1 VLGLSL
7 VATDKEYLPRV
18 DIIVGLGNPGS
29 RYQHTRHNLGFD
41 VIDVLARR
49 YGIAMRLHAA
59 DALCG
64 TGRVGG
70 RMVLLAKPQTYMN
83 VSGRAVVRLVQQYL
97 QDDEQLIVVHD
108 DIDLSLGSIRVKRQG
123 GAAGHRGVQS
133 LIDHLGHGN
142 FVRLRLGI
150 GRPPR
155 QEDIVEYVLS
165 PFSTEET
172 DAYEAMLAQAVERVV
187 DLLTGTAAPSGARQS
202 Q

>member
-1 VLGLSL
+1 MLGLSL

-108 DIDLSLGSIRVKRQG
+108 DIDLSLGSMRVKRQG

-133 LIDHLGHGN
+133 LIDCLGHGN

-172 DAYEAMLAQAVERVV
+172 DAYAAMLAQAVERVV

>member
-1 VLGLSL
+1 
-7 VATDKEYLPRV
+7 V

-49 YGIAMRLHAA
+49 SAISMRLHAA

-70 RMVLLAKPQTYMN
+70 RTVLLAKPQTYMN
-83 VSGRAVVRLVQQYL
+83 ISGRAVARLVRQYL
-97 QDDEQLIVVHD
+97 QDNEQLIVVHD
-108 DIDLSLGSIRVKRQG
+108 DIDLPLGSIRVKRQG

-133 LIDHLGHGN
+133 LIDFLGHGN

-150 GRPPR
+150 GRPPCK
-155 QEDIVEYVLS
+155 EDIVEYVLS
-165 PFSTEET
+165 PFRTEET
-172 DAYEAMLAQAVERVV
+172 DAYEAMIAQAVERVLV
-187 DLLTGTAAPSGARQS
+187 LLTETAVPSGTRQS
-202 Q
+202 P

>member
-1 VLGLSL
+1 
-7 VATDKEYLPRV
+7 V

-49 YGIAMRLHAA
+49 YGISIRSHVA

-83 VSGRAVVRLVQQYL
+83 VSGGAVARLVQQYL
-97 QDDEQLIVVHD
+97 QDGEQLIVVHD
-108 DIDLSLGSIRVKRQG
+108 DIDLSLGSMRVKRQG

-133 LIDHLGHGN
+133 LIDSLGHGN
-142 FVRLRLGI
+142 FVRLRLGV
-150 GRPPR
+150 GRPPHK
-155 QEDIVEYVLS
+155 EDIVEYVLS
-165 PFSTEET
+165 PFRPEET
-172 DAYEAMLAQAVERVV
+172 DAYEAMLAQAVERLVA
-187 DLLTGTAAPSGARQS
+187 LLTETAAPSGARQS
-202 Q
+202 P